1 MSDSNKSSKPGGFLE
16 APQPPFEGA
25 PVSRDVSSWAEKIVE
40 EAESNPQGGREKV
53 ANKAE
58 KKAPSG
64 KAKGKGG
71 DKVGHSFTSSAGR
84 SLPSDKK
91 QQVGNKRTGSGVSIG
106 GTNDVR
112 ERVAAGL
119 NPVAGL
125 DVSAEDALKMEST
138 SGVTAT
144 VQALSELI
152 EHGRDELKGDIWVPH
167 RPDRPDKDPDQKP
180 FRVVSEFEPKGDQPT
195 AIKELVEGLRGVDWN
210 AGVGTSQDAEEASGP
225 YLPTPAERRVQPV
238 SVSAN
243 PNRGERTQVLLGVTG
258 SGKTFTMA
266 KVIEETQRPALILA
280 PNKTLAAQLYGEFK
294 HFFPDNAVEYF
305 VSYYD
310 YYQPEAYVPRTDTFL
325 RLSGHYRLSR
335 KHRLDF
341 HYADVSR
348 EGSRTLFEEEVEI
361 GGSIFPISAEVG
373 ARDRTQFAAAEY
385 RYAFVNN
392 GRAEAGLRAGLGV
405 MDLDVTLFGSIGAGE
420 GLQATASESLGTT
433 IVLPVVGVYTDFT
446 LTRRLLL
453 SVEGLLFS
461 FALSGNEG
469 DVSDSR
475 VALRWYPSKIF
486 GFGVALNRTRIDV
499 DLERGN
505 DTIRLNYVLDGP
517 SVFIT
522 FAIPGSRYKR

>member
-1 MSDSNKSSKPGGFLE
+1 MKDRPFILLFAALLLVGPALAASEDGEEVKDHDPVLEKRGIDDRGEITLDLVRASQETAARIDSDLGL
-16 APQPPFEGA
+16 
-25 PVSRDVSSWAEKIVE
+25 
-40 EAESNPQGGREKV
+40 
-53 ANKAE
+53 
-58 KKAPSG
+58 
-64 KAKGKGG
+64 
-71 DKVGHSFTSSAGR
+71 
-84 SLPSDKK
+84 
-91 QQVGNKRTGSGVSIG
+91 G
-106 GTNDVR
+106 GTLV
-112 ERVAAGL
+112 L
-119 NPVAGL
+119 
-125 DVSAEDALKMEST
+125 ES
-138 SGVTAT
+138 
-144 VQALSELI
+144 L
-152 EHGRDELKGDIWVPH
+152 
-167 RPDRPDKDPDQKP
+167 
-180 FRVVSEFEPKGDQPT
+180 FE
-195 AIKELVEGLRGVDWN
+195 
-210 AGVGTSQDAEEASGP
+210 
-225 YLPTPAERRVQPV
+225 
-238 SVSAN
+238 
-243 PNRGERTQVLLGVTG
+243 
-258 SGKTFTMA
+258 
-266 KVIEETQRPALILA
+266 
-280 PNKTLAAQLYGEFK
+280 
-294 HFFPDNAVEYF
+294 
-305 VSYYD
+305 
-310 YYQPEAYVPRTDTFL
+310 VPRTDTFL

>member
-1 MSDSNKSSKPGGFLE
+1 MKDRPFILLFAALLLVGPALAASEDGEEVKEYDLVLEKRGIDDRGEITLDLVRASQETAARIDSDLGL
-16 APQPPFEGA
+16 
-25 PVSRDVSSWAEKIVE
+25 
-40 EAESNPQGGREKV
+40 
-53 ANKAE
+53 
-58 KKAPSG
+58 
-64 KAKGKGG
+64 
-71 DKVGHSFTSSAGR
+71 
-84 SLPSDKK
+84 
-91 QQVGNKRTGSGVSIG
+91 G
-106 GTNDVR
+106 GTLV
-112 ERVAAGL
+112 L
-119 NPVAGL
+119 
-125 DVSAEDALKMEST
+125 ES
-138 SGVTAT
+138 
-144 VQALSELI
+144 L
-152 EHGRDELKGDIWVPH
+152 
-167 RPDRPDKDPDQKP
+167 
-180 FRVVSEFEPKGDQPT
+180 FE
-195 AIKELVEGLRGVDWN
+195 
-210 AGVGTSQDAEEASGP
+210 
-225 YLPTPAERRVQPV
+225 
-238 SVSAN
+238 
-243 PNRGERTQVLLGVTG
+243 
-258 SGKTFTMA
+258 
-266 KVIEETQRPALILA
+266 
-280 PNKTLAAQLYGEFK
+280 
-294 HFFPDNAVEYF
+294 
-305 VSYYD
+305 
-310 YYQPEAYVPRTDTFL
+310 VPRTDTFL

-361 GGSIFPISAEVG
+361 GGAIFPISAEIG
-373 ARDRTQFAAAEY
+373 ARDKTQFAAAEY

-522 FAIPGSRYKR
+522 FAIPCSNCRQ

>member
-1 MSDSNKSSKPGGFLE
+1 MKNRPFILLFAALLLVGPALAASEDDEEVKEHDPVLEKRGIDDRGEITLDLVRASQETAARIDSDLGL
-16 APQPPFEGA
+16 
-25 PVSRDVSSWAEKIVE
+25 
-40 EAESNPQGGREKV
+40 
-53 ANKAE
+53 
-58 KKAPSG
+58 
-64 KAKGKGG
+64 
-71 DKVGHSFTSSAGR
+71 
-84 SLPSDKK
+84 
-91 QQVGNKRTGSGVSIG
+91 G
-106 GTNDVR
+106 GTLV
-112 ERVAAGL
+112 L
-119 NPVAGL
+119 
-125 DVSAEDALKMEST
+125 ES
-138 SGVTAT
+138 
-144 VQALSELI
+144 L
-152 EHGRDELKGDIWVPH
+152 
-167 RPDRPDKDPDQKP
+167 
-180 FRVVSEFEPKGDQPT
+180 FE
-195 AIKELVEGLRGVDWN
+195 
-210 AGVGTSQDAEEASGP
+210 
-225 YLPTPAERRVQPV
+225 
-238 SVSAN
+238 
-243 PNRGERTQVLLGVTG
+243 
-258 SGKTFTMA
+258 
-266 KVIEETQRPALILA
+266 
-280 PNKTLAAQLYGEFK
+280 
-294 HFFPDNAVEYF
+294 
-305 VSYYD
+305 
-310 YYQPEAYVPRTDTFL
+310 VPRTDTFL